1 MIEASN
7 LCKEYG
13 GKRVVSDVSLVANAG
28 EVTGF
33 VGPNGA
39 GKSTVLRIIAGITAP
54 SSGSVRVGGATHQ
67 LATHP
72 AANLGVFLSAEWIP
86 GSMTAASFLSYVCE
100 TQGLRR
106 QRVPELLDLVGLS
119 DVAHRKVKNFSLGTR
134 QRLGIAAA
142 FAGNPRNV
150 VLDEPI
156 NGLDPDAIQ
165 WIRRLLRQAADDGK
179 AVLLSSHH
187 MGEPAKVADHIVLID
202 HGVVARQGPLASFVA
217 PTESNVYIESG
228 TLADVAALL
237 RSAGYAVEPHRN
249 GLLVQN
255 AEPAETGRAVYGAGY
270 GLTHLSLVTRSLEE
284 TYFDTVSPRD
294 IFSEGNTR

>member
-1 MIEASN
+1 VIEASN
-7 LCKEYG
+7 LSKDYA
-13 GKRVVSDVSLVANAG
+13 GKRVVSDVSLIARDG

-54 SSGSVRVGGATHQ
+54 SSGSVQVGGVSQHQ
-67 LATHP
+67 ATHP
-72 AANLGVFLSAEWIP
+72 AGNLGVFLSAEWIP

-106 QRVPELLDLVGLS
+106 QRVSELLDLVGLT
-119 DVAHRKVKNFSLGTR
+119 DAAHRKVKNFSLGMR

-142 FAGNPRNV
+142 FAGNPCNV

-165 WIRRLLRQAADDGK
+165 WIRRLLRQAAEEGK

-187 MGEPAKVADHIVLID
+187 MGELAKVADHIVLID
-202 HGVVARQGPLASFVA
+202 RGVVARQGPLASFVA
-217 PTESNVYIESG
+217 PTEPNVYIESA
-228 TLADVAALL
+228 TLTDVAGLL
-237 RSAGYAVEPHRN
+237 GSAGYSVEARGN
-249 GLLVQN
+249 GVLVRN
-255 AEPAETGRAVYGAGY
+255 AEPAEIGRAVYAAGH
-270 GLTHLSLVTRSLEE
+270 GLTHLRLLTRSLEE

>member
-1 MIEASN
+1 VIEASN
-7 LCKEYG
+7 VSKEYA
-13 GKRVVSDVSLVANAG
+13 GKRVVSDVSLVANDG

-39 GKSTVLRIIAGITAP
+39 GKSTMLRIIAGITAP
-54 SSGSVRVGGATHQ
+54 SSGSVKVGGVNHH

-72 AANLGVFLSAEWIP
+72 AHNLGVFLSAEWIP
-86 GSMTAASFLSYVCE
+86 GSMTAASFLSYVCD

-106 QRVPELLDLVGLS
+106 HRVTELLDLVGLS
-119 DVAHRKVKNFSLGTR
+119 DASNRKVKNFSLGMR

-142 FAGNPRNV
+142 FAGNPQNV

-165 WIRRLLRQAADDGK
+165 WIRRLLRQAAEEGK

-187 MGEPAKVADHIVLID
+187 MGELAKVADHIVLID
-202 HGVVARQGPLASFVA
+202 HGVVARQGPLKSFVA

-228 TLADVAALL
+228 NLVDVAALL
-237 RSAGYAVEPHRN
+237 RGAGYAVESHRN
-249 GLLVQN
+249 GALVQN
-255 AEPAETGRAVYGAGY
+255 AEPAEVGRAVYGAGF
-270 GLTHLSLVTRSLEE
+270 GLTHLAVPTRSLEE
-284 TYFDTVSPRD
+284 TYFETVSPRD
-294 IFSEGNTR
+294 VFSEGNTR

>member
-1 MIEASN
+1 MIEALN
-7 LCKEYG
+7 LTKEYAG
-13 GKRVVSDVSLVANAG
+13 TRVVSDVSLVAKAG

-54 SSGSVRVGGATHQ
+54 TSGSVRVGGVNHQ

-86 GSMTAASFLSYVCE
+86 GSMTAASFLSYVCG

-106 QRVPELLDLVGLS
+106 QRVTELLDLVGLS
-119 DVAHRKVKNFSLGTR
+119 DVAHRKVKNFSLGMR

-142 FAGNPRNV
+142 FAGDPRNV

-187 MGEPAKVADHIVLID
+187 MGELAKVADHVVLID
-202 HGVVARQGPLASFVA
+202 HGAVARQGPLESFVA
-217 PTESNVYIESG
+217 PTASNVYIESE
-228 TLADVAALL
+228 TLAEIAALL
-237 RSAGYAVEPHRN
+237 GTAGYAVEPHRN
-249 GLLVQN
+249 GSLVQD
-255 AEPAETGRAVYGAGY
+255 AEPAEIGRTVYGAGF
-270 GLTHLSLVTRSLEE
+270 GLTHLSLLTRSLEE

-294 IFSEGNTR
+294 AFSEGNTR

>member
-1 MIEASN
+1 VIEALN
-7 LCKEYG
+7 LTKEYA
-13 GKRVVSDVSLVANAG
+13 GKRVVSDVSLVAKPG

-39 GKSTVLRIIAGITAP
+39 GKSTVLRMIAGITAP
-54 SSGSVRVGGATHQ
+54 TSGSVRVGGVDHH

-86 GSMTAASFLSYVCE
+86 GSMTAASFLSYVCG
-100 TQGLRR
+100 TQGLGR
-106 QRVPELLDLVGLS
+106 QRVAELLDLVGLS
-119 DVAHRKVKNFSLGTR
+119 DVAHRKVKNFSLGMR

-142 FAGNPRNV
+142 FAGDPRSV

-165 WIRRLLRQAADDGK
+165 WIRHLLRQAADDGK

-187 MGEPAKVADHIVLID
+187 MGELAKVADHIVLID
-202 HGVVARQGPLASFVA
+202 HGTVARQGPLESFVA
-217 PTESNVYIESG
+217 ATASNVYIESE
-228 TLADVAALL
+228 TLAEVAALL
-237 RSAGYAVEPHRN
+237 GTAGYAVQPHRN
-249 GLLVQN
+249 GSLVQD
-255 AEPAETGRAVYGAGY
+255 AQPAQVGRAVFGAGF
-270 GLTHLSLVTRSLEE
+270 GLTHLSLLTRSLEE

-294 IFSEGNTR
+294 VFSEGNTR